1 MRFRIAIGAFVFA
14 VVVVL
19 TITAGHADMF
29 SRTPLLPALRGA
41 TTWINSPALMPSD
54 LRGKVVLVDFWTYTC
69 INWLRTLPYRR
80 AWAEKYR
87 EQGLV
92 VVGVHSPEFTFEKHL
107 VNVQRAVLDM
117 NIHYPVAV
125 DNEHAIWRGFGNQYW
140 PALYLIDATGKLRHQ
155 HFGEGNYEQ
164 TEQQIQQL
172 LREAGGVDVPTDVV
186 KATGQDAEVAADWDS
201 LQSGENY
208 LGTGRTRNF
217 ASAIAESRPRRYAIP
232 AEMGL
237 NGWALAGEWQLQREF
252 IALRA
257 AGGKIATRFH
267 ARDLHLVM
275 GPAAPGKPVRF
286 RVLIDGKPPGAA
298 HGSDV
303 DENGHGA
310 VTGQRLYQLIRQ
322 PAPVRQRVFEIEF
335 LDAGIEAFAFT
346 FG

>member
-1 MRFRIAIGAFVFA
+1 MRFRIVLGALVFT

-29 SRTPLLPALRGA
+29 SRSPLLPALRGA
-41 TTWINSPALMPSD
+41 TTWINSSALMPAD

-87 EQGLV
+87 EHGLV
-92 VVGVHSPEFTFEKHL
+92 IVGVHSPEFTFEKNL
-107 VNVQRAVLDM
+107 VNVQRAVVEM

-125 DNEHAIWRGFGNQYW
+125 DSEHAIWRGFGNQYW
-140 PALYLIDATGKLRHQ
+140 PALYLIDATGRLRHQ
-155 HFGEGNYEQ
+155 HFGEGNYAQ
-164 TEQQIQQL
+164 TEQRIQQL
-172 LREAGGVDVPTDVV
+172 LLEAGGVDVPMDLVQ
-186 KATGQDAEVAADWDS
+186 ATGEGVEAAADWDS
-201 LQSGENY
+201 LRSGENY
-208 LGTGRTRNF
+208 LGTARTRNF
-217 ASAIAESRPRRYAIP
+217 VSAIAGRSYAIP
-232 AEMGL
+232 AVMDL
-237 NGWALAGEWQLQREF
+237 NEWALVGQWELQREF
-252 IALRA
+252 IVLAA
-257 AGGKIATRFH
+257 AGGKIATLFH

-303 DENGHGA
+303 DEGGHGA
-310 VTGQRLYQLIRQ
+310 VTGQGLYQLIRQ
-322 PAPVRQRVFEIEF
+322 IAPIRPQMFEIEF